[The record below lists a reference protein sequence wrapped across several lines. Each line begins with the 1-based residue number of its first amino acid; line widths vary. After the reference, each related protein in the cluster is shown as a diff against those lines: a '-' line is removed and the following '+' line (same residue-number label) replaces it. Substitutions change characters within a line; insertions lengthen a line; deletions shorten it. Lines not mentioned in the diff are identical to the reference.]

1 MKSSQILIGLLLFII
16 IFLSLVISLK
26 PVENMDTMLTYVLG
40 SSNPWVSP
48 QFKVNN
54 SVQNNP
60 ISSSVM
66 DVAPLPSP
74 TTTTPS
80 PTTTTPSLTT
90 TTPSLTTTTPSFI
103 TTTPSPTTTT
113 PSPTTTT
120 PSPTTTTPSPTTTTP
135 SPTTTTPS
143 PTTTTPPVPPSSAI
157 ISQINNL
164 VISIQNT
171 LNSATTNINEV
182 ISFLNNY
189 IPTDLNPN
197 DPINNPKGV
206 ELTAEQVKILNEQSQ
221 QMISQITET
230 TNKLKSVVPSS
241 SIQTN
246 DQAIQILNTLN
257 SISTDANNE
266 QLIAVQI
273 STTKKYFP
281 IPNKNFPYNDIIYFK
296 TPFTPNS
303 SDPYYNC
310 SYQCDK
316 TPGCI
321 GYVPDTPTGANCWL
335 KSKFTGEYTSNL
347 TTYYSSGNDPST
359 TPSPTTKKY
368 FSIPNKNFPYND
380 ISYFKTSF
388 TPNSTDP
395 YYNCSYQCDNT
406 AGCIGYVPD
415 TPTGANCWLK
425 SKFTGGYTSNL
436 TTFYS
441 SGNAPL

>member
-281 IPNKNFPYNDIIYFK
+281 IPNKNFP
-296 TPFTPNS
+296 TAPFSVVMP
-303 SDPYYNC
+303 P
-310 SYQCDK
+310 
-316 TPGCI
+316 I
-321 GYVPDTPTGANCWL
+321 R
-335 KSKFTGEYTSNL
+335 
-347 TTYYSSGNDPST
+347 
-359 TPSPTTKKY
+359 
-368 FSIPNKNFPYND
+368 
-380 ISYFKTSF
+380 
-388 TPNSTDP
+388 
-395 YYNCSYQCDNT
+395 
-406 AGCIGYVPD
+406 
-415 TPTGANCWLK
+415 
-425 SKFTGGYTSNL
+425 
-436 TTFYS
+436 
-441 SGNAPL
+441 